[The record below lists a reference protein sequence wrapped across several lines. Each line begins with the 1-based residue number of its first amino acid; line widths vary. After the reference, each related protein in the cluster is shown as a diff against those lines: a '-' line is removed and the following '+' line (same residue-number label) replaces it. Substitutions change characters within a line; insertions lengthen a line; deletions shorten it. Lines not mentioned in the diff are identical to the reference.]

1 MLFRSI
7 LLIVVLCGIFL
18 MNRNEKDVGLFYGLA
33 WGTSYSDVKAEL
45 EQESIGKVTTDDRK
59 QIVIVSAE
67 NFDNHEG
74 VSAKILYKFD
84 EDGAVCSVFIALD
97 NENSA
102 YSDQELISLYEKEFT
117 DLCGE
122 GEANDDVVL
131 TNWTTPESSIQ
142 LTYLSD
148 GFIILEYTDADHEE
162 VEE

>member
-1 MLFRSI
+1 
-7 LLIVVLCGIFL
+7 
-18 MNRNEKDVGLFYGLA
+18 MNRNEQDVGLFYGLA

-45 EQESIGKVTTDDRK
+45 EQESIGKVTTDDKK